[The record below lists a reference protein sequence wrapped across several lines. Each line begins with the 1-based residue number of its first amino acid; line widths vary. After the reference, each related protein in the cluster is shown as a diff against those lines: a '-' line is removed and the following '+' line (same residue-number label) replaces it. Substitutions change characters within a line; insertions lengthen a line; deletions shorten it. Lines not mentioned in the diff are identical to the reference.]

1 MSFVP
6 HLRFDQKHSRLAM
19 FTLNSACWGGINPH
33 RDGAGIDHM
42 LLEPKVNPISW
53 DDIRVFIACA
63 QAESFRK
70 AARTLKL
77 SSSTVLRRIERFEK
91 ALGAPIFERLPEG
104 VILTGEGRALL
115 QSARKMERASFEVL
129 RRQTATDVVKRGQVS
144 ISITEGLGAYWVIPR
159 LVDFQRNYP
168 FVIVNLQCAMQSA
181 DVSRLETDMAI
192 AFSVPDNPDLIVVK
206 LGRLHVHPFASR
218 QYLDLFG
225 VPKGPVDLKNH
236 RIVQQVAPGLD
247 ENAIA
252 RLFGIDSIED
262 VVALRTNSSTAHFHA
277 IEKGAGIGVLP
288 TFAAALIAP
297 VVPVDIGHR
306 CHLDIWLTYHR
317 DARKTPRRALTID
330 WLKKIF
336 DPKIHPW
343 FRDEFIHP
351 SELMRKVPAV
361 AGFNSGGGYFA
372 QR

>member
-1 MSFVP
+1 
-6 HLRFDQKHSRLAM
+6 
-19 FTLNSACWGGINPH
+19 
-33 RDGAGIDHM
+33 M
-42 LLEPKVNPISW
+42 LMEPKVNPVSW

-70 AARTLKL
+70 AARSLRL

-115 QSARKMERASFEVL
+115 QSARKMENASFDVL
-129 RRQTATDVVKRGQVS
+129 RRQTTTDVVKRGNVS
-144 ISITEGLGAYWVIPR
+144 ISITEGLGAYWVMPR

-168 FVIVNLQCAMQSA
+168 FVIINLQCAMESA
-181 DVSRLETDMAI
+181 DVLRLESDMAVQ
-192 AFSVPDNPDLIVVK
+192 FSVPDNPDLIVVK
-206 LGRLHVHPFASR
+206 LGRLHVHAFASR

-225 VPKGPVDLKNH
+225 VPKGPDDLKNH

-247 ENAIA
+247 ERALA
-252 RLFGIDSIED
+252 GFFGVESIDN
-262 VVALRTNSSTAHFHA
+262 VVAIRTNSSTAHFYA

-288 TFAAALIAP
+288 TFAVALGAP
-297 VVPVDIGHR
+297 VIPVDVGHR
-306 CHLDIWLTYHR
+306 YHRDIWLTYHP
-317 DARKTPRRALTID
+317 DARRTPRRSLAID

-351 SELMRKVPAV
+351 SELVPKMPAE
-361 AGFNSGGGYFA
+361 AGFNYGAGYFSVTP
-372 QR
+372 R

>member
-1 MSFVP
+1 MLMEP
-6 HLRFDQKHSRLAM
+6 K
-19 FTLNSACWGGINPH
+19 INP
-33 RDGAGIDHM
+33 
-42 LLEPKVNPISW
+42 VSW

-70 AARTLKL
+70 AARSLGL
-77 SSSTVLRRIERFEK
+77 SSSTVLRRIGRFEN

-115 QSARKMERASFEVL
+115 QSARRMEQASFDVL
-129 RRQTATDVVKRGQVS
+129 RRQTATDVVERGHVS
-144 ISITEGLGAYWVIPR
+144 ISITEGLGAYWVMPR

-168 FVIVNLQCAMQSA
+168 FVIINLQCAMQSV
-181 DVSRLETDMAI
+181 DVLRLESDMAI
-192 AFSVPDNPDLIVVK
+192 QFSVPETPDLIVVK
-206 LGRLHVHPFASR
+206 LGRLHVHPFASD

-225 VPKGPVDLKNH
+225 VPRCSDDLKNH

-252 RLFGIDSIED
+252 GFFGIDNIDS
-262 VVALRTNSSTAHFHA
+262 VVAIRTNSSTAHFYA

-288 TFAAALIAP
+288 TFAVALGAP
-297 VVPVDIGHR
+297 VIPVDIGHR
-306 CHLDIWLTYHR
+306 YHLDIWLTYHPN
-317 DARKTPRRALTID
+317 ARKTPRRALTID

-351 SELMRKVPAV
+351 SELIGKVPAA
-361 AGFNSGGGYFA
+361 AGCNSGAGYFSVTP
-372 QR
+372 R